1 MTFIH
6 LRDEPLIAVAVVVV
20 VVMMMGI
27 SPRRGPG
34 TDIHIYIYQYQVLH
48 VQQTVRM
55 IRLGSVYTNS

>member
-6 LRDEPLIAVAVVVV
+6 LRDEPLLAVVVVVV

-34 TDIHIYIYQYQVLH
+34 TDIHIYIYQY
-48 VQQTVRM
+48 
-55 IRLGSVYTNS
+55 

>member
-6 LRDEPLIAVAVVVV
+6 LRDEPLIAVVVVVVVVV

-34 TDIHIYIYQYQVLH
+34 TDIHIYIYQY
-48 VQQTVRM
+48 
-55 IRLGSVYTNS
+55 